1 MLKMENGFMIEEIKK
16 QEPIE
21 IVTLDE
27 PENCH
32 VAIPEPKEL
41 RGKTVYALPNV
52 TGAICIPKPYGM
64 RLKVIEDGVVRDENY
79 LYPSDIVRSS
89 DYSDYLD
96 HLTSMIKDAIE
107 IGDYDPN
114 TYRKIIKQH
123 LEGGDYYEEIR
134 KKTAL
139 DWPVICTYT
148 GECPTAYWIPAATY
162 EEDTEDGGVKIH
174 VNVLNPD
181 QYKALDYLFMEM
193 TDGHLVINTKTQT
206 MEIPLGD
213 NFNENIAIF
222 SEAARLCAD
231 KSNVDS
237 VSLCSRINILVKT
250 FDFNAYMKELERKS
264 EVHGDRFT
272 TEIDPVSEVAEL
284 VEAHEAVAE
293 ETAELDVVTEKNED
307 ATQSYL
313 VEEKSADFGTEK
325 VEPAPVEDINIKAER
340 YATSMRGHDLRIVP
354 NETCSIRGYAD
365 RELEFYNYTGHT
377 VHFVD
382 NAVLDPKTRRMV
394 LPPDGPHVIK
404 KVDPLGRMTVTE
416 TVLDLGKVSG
426 IPITDTVPTRITAP
440 PEVDS
445 GIIIVTPVYYRNA
458 IRAGL
463 DTSRMYILANKIEWK
478 GENGPEWY
486 YTGLA
491 KRL

>member
-16 QEPIE
+16 QEPVE
-21 IVTLDE
+21 IATLDE
-27 PENCH
+27 PQNCYI
-32 VAIPEPKEL
+32 AIPEPKEL
-41 RGKTVYALPNV
+41 RDKTVYALPNV

-64 RLKVIEDGVVRDENY
+64 QLKLIDKGVAKNENY
-79 LYPSDIVRSS
+79 LYPSDIVRST

-148 GECPTAYWIPAATY
+148 GDCPTAYWIPAATY

-181 QYKALDYLFMEM
+181 QYKALDYLFLEM
-193 TDGHLVINTKTQT
+193 SDGHLIISTKTQS
-206 MEIPLGD
+206 MEIPLSD
-213 NFNENIAIF
+213 NFNENVAIF

-231 KSNVDS
+231 KGNIDS

-250 FDFNAYMKELERKS
+250 FNFEEYMKELERKS

-272 TEIDPVSEVAEL
+272 TGVDPVSEVAEIS
-284 VEAHEAVAE
+284 ETEQAVAE
-293 ETAELDVVTEKNED
+293 ENAELDIVTEKNED
-307 ATQSYL
+307 ASQSYL
-313 VEEKSADFGTEK
+313 LEEKSADFGTEK
-325 VEPAPVEDINIKAER
+325 AEPAQAQDIDIKAER
-340 YATSMRGHDLRIVP
+340 YAASMRGHDLRIIP
-354 NETCSIRGYAD
+354 NEISRIRGYAD

-377 VHFVD
+377 VLFVD

-404 KVDPLGRMTVTE
+404 KVDPLGRMSVTE
-416 TVLDLGKVSG
+416 TVLDLGRVSG
-426 IPITDTVPTRITAP
+426 IPITDTVPIRITAP
-440 PEVDS
+440 PEIES

-458 IRAGL
+458 VRAGL
-463 DTSRMYILANKIEWK
+463 DTSKMYVLANKIEWK
-478 GENGPEWY
+478 GENGPEYY
-486 YTGLA
+486 YTGVA